1 MSQLNITQLKK
12 RFHLQLICL
21 KIGDVLVRKIPT
33 LGEINPCGA
42 NSRNSS
48 PWQIRLGKLLE
59 FLLLLPHLLRLF
71 HDLGGDLGYFPH
83 GLKKHRAPGK
93 SGNGKWWMNPSNNPP
108 ETKLS
113 SSNPKHLEP
122 WRLFIYRM
130 DPTGASHF
138 QIHSEPYP
146 SKQMFPKLLL
156 LSLHF
161 FSQSSGTKIF
171 DQPLSVY
178 LETSTTMGPWVK
190 ITDRV
195 RTLGVL
201 WGFVSL
207 SLIFFSSWYPEWSSI
222 SRWDFPL

>member
-1 MSQLNITQLKK
+1 M
-12 RFHLQLICL
+12 
-21 KIGDVLVRKIPT
+21 GPT
-33 LGEINPCGA
+33 A
-42 NSRNSS
+42 ATAA
-48 PWQIRLGKLLE
+48 LGKSALANCWSSCCC
-59 FLLLLPHLLRLF
+59 FLISW
-71 HDLGGDLGYFPH
+71 GYSMTWAATWDISPM

-178 LETSTTMGPWVK
+178 PETSTTMGPWVK

-195 RTLGVL
+195 RTLKVL

-207 SLIFFSSWYPEWSSI
+207 SFIILIMVPRVIIHF
-222 SRWDFPL
+222 